1 MLIKCEECGSSVSSQ
16 AEDCPK
22 CANPLKNRLSRK
34 GIAVVAVVIMLA
46 IAIINRYELTSSS
59 KETAFRLDRW
69 TGTVHVIYQLQM
81 MEVKEIDSN

>member
-34 GIAVVAVVIMLA
+34 GIAAVVVAIMIALA
-46 IAIINRYELTSSS
+46 TINRYEMVASG
-59 KETAFRLDRW
+59 KDTAFRLDRW
-69 TGTVHVIYQLQM
+69 TGTVHVIFGYKM
-81 MEVKEIDSN
+81 MEVEEIDSK